1 MLLYSPP
8 TDLHSSALAHCHRS
22 GRHSLRRHLRRRHL
36 PVVERSDGSDRL
48 LGMVDVLQLT

>member
-1 MLLYSPP
+1 M
-8 TDLHSSALAHCHRS
+8 SSAGCA
-22 GRHSLRRHLRRRHL
+22 RHL